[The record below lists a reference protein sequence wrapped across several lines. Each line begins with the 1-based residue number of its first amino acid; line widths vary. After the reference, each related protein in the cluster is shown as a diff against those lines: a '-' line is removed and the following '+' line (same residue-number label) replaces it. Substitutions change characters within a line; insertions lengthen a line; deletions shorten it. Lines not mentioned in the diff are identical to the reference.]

1 VLVAFIGGLSLGSVY
16 SRGGGSALGFGGGG
30 GGSAGAAAPL
40 KRTKSAAS
48 AGLRPSGKGAA
59 RRRRRAAAEAAGDEA
74 EGEGAAAAAA
84 PPEEKLGVVPPPP
97 KPDGEPFS
105 LSFYDGKSITVRS
118 VIAGEAGSARSSA
131 SGSRRNARR
140 RYGWPSSL
148 CRRAQVYPHI
158 DHGAGGNNWW
168 NTVPGGW
175 ELDTLQAMRFFH
187 EQAKVRECQMGG
199 PAAGSGRFSRALTFF
214 FHLLPPAR
222 ALARP
227 ALRPPIMQAAGKRSI
242 QIDFGCWV
250 APTALFAATYADQVF
265 AVEPDPEAYREA
277 WHNIEL
283 NPHLSPKIERRQL
296 CISDKRGQ
304 LTLYGSKGDSMSS
317 AFPDKNPAARYQYT
331 SWNVECTTLD
341 AFIAAE
347 NINPDEITLIKVDTE
362 GHEAPI
368 MWQMRSW
375 LKAHPNIVISLSIH
389 AFLYPDVADPATALM
404 HTQLRDVI
412 MDYKTVIFTHGD
424 PIHRDGF
431 SVGGWC
437 RLCSLLLTNADTPAG
452 YASWKDAFQ
461 GKKA

>member
-1 VLVAFIGGLSLGSVY
+1 M
-16 SRGGGSALGFGGGG
+16 
-30 GGSAGAAAPL
+30 
-40 KRTKSAAS
+40 
-48 AGLRPSGKGAA
+48 
-59 RRRRRAAAEAAGDEA
+59 
-74 EGEGAAAAAA
+74 
-84 PPEEKLGVVPPPP
+84 
-97 KPDGEPFS
+97 
-105 LSFYDGKSITVRS
+105 
-118 VIAGEAGSARSSA
+118 
-131 SGSRRNARR
+131 
-140 RYGWPSSL
+140 
-148 CRRAQVYPHI
+148 YPHI

-187 EQAKVRECQMGG
+187 EQAK
-199 PAAGSGRFSRALTFF
+199 AAGR
-214 FHLLPPAR
+214 
-222 ALARP
+222 
-227 ALRPPIMQAAGKRSI
+227 RSI

-250 APTALFAATYADQVF
+250 APTALFAAAYADQVF

-283 NPHLSPKIERRQL
+283 NPALSAKIVRRQL
-296 CISDKRGQ
+296 CISDKRGE

-317 AFPDKNPAARYQYT
+317 AFPDKNGAARYQYT
-331 SWNVECTTLD
+331 SWTVECTTLD

-347 NINPDEITLIKVDTE
+347 GINPDEITLIKVDTE

-452 YASWKDAFQ
+452 FASWKDAFQ